1 MSEYKLNIQ
10 PLTDI
15 ASIMQQMWD
24 QEGGT
29 LVDLSSI
36 VEALTE
42 ISGKLDTT
50 NALLTEI
57 RDAQAETVA
66 ESNGR
71 KGIRTTGLIGSLI

>member
-1 MSEYKLNIQ
+1 MSEYKLNLEA
-10 PLTDI
+10 LTEI
-15 ASIMQQMWD
+15 ANTMRQVWVEQAAVAD
-24 QEGGT
+24 NT
-29 LVDLSSI
+29 AV
-36 VEALTE
+36 VEALTD

-71 KGIRTTGLIGSLI
+71 KGIRTTDLIGSLI